1 MGGQKNSKDGNSS
14 AESVHSSEDET
25 EPEYTVEKVVDKRL
39 SKGKVSY
46 INVKIDR
53 KAGICSLI
61 KKMSLKC
68 LCVCLFRSNISL
80 NGKDIAIQV
89 CR

>member
-61 KKMSLKC
+61 KKC
-68 LCVCLFRSNISL
+68 HWNVCVCAYLGPISH
-80 NGKDIAIQV
+80 
-89 CR
+89 

>member
-1 MGGQKNSKDGNSS
+1 MGGQKNSKDGNSP

-46 INVKIDR
+46 INAKIDR

-61 KKMSLKC
+61 KKMFFNEILVIEMFV
-68 LCVCLFRSNISL
+68 CVCVLI
-80 NGKDIAIQV
+80 
-89 CR
+89 